1 MKNEFVVLFQYC
13 IGMGNSKLPM
23 KIMLAMNILNVLC
36 STILIL
42 LFHMGTAGIAIPAL
56 VARIGAAIIIFTL
69 ATKLKG
75 DIHLEKTLKYRFNGG
90 VVKKILGIGVPFG
103 IENGMFYISR
113 I

>member
-42 LFHMGTAGIAIPAL
+42 LFHMGTVGIAIPAL
-56 VARIGAAIIIFTL
+56 VAR
-69 ATKLKG
+69 
-75 DIHLEKTLKYRFNGG
+75 
-90 VVKKILGIGVPFG
+90 ILGIGVPFG